1 MVEKLGILNLE
12 KLGWAPKIRWLWT
25 QKVDRSRP
33 WDGFQVEVPRNVKA
47 LFNMAM
53 ISIIGNGGIFFI
65 LEGRVVRREIHC

>member
-33 WDGFQVEVPRNVKA
+33 WDGFQVEVP
-47 LFNMAM
+47 
-53 ISIIGNGGIFFI
+53 
-65 LEGRVVRREIHC
+65 